1 MSNQI
6 TTQGENASVAGRIP
20 HSSRERKQNL
30 NTLLSMGNGQAF
42 TNRSVMNLSCLQIR
56 AQLANEDS
64 REFGKL
70 NPDID

>member
-1 MSNQI
+1 
-6 TTQGENASVAGRIP
+6 
-20 HSSRERKQNL
+20 
-30 NTLLSMGNGQAF
+30 MGNGQAF